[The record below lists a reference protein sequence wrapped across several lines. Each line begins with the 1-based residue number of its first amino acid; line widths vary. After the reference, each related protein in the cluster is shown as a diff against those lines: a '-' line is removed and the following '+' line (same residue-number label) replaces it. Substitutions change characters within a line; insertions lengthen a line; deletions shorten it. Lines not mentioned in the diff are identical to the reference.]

1 MRELR
6 ANGGRLGMSY
16 EVADARIED
25 PRALVWRLTEV
36 TFTGAA
42 ILRRDKAAY
51 RNTWIE
57 LSVPGSQLPV
67 GNGFAGNR
75 QPGTGNFPSGEHMT
89 EELTQQMISNS
100 ERLAAAAEA
109 LNQALG
115 RLDAQQETLCE
126 KVDRIIATIDE
137 KEAGARR
144 ELEERLAELERA
156 NTDLK
161 AQAKP
166 AGDPVARKTLPP
178 LVTALLAKQGVE
190 TAGPMDLETLDKTL
204 AALSVEQR
212 IAVKAQM
219 ARAGWIE

>member
-1 MRELR
+1 
-6 ANGGRLGMSY
+6 
-16 EVADARIED
+16 
-25 PRALVWRLTEV
+25 
-36 TFTGAA
+36 
-42 ILRRDKAAY
+42 
-51 RNTWIE
+51 
-57 LSVPGSQLPV
+57 
-67 GNGFAGNR
+67 
-75 QPGTGNFPSGEHMT
+75 MT
-89 EELTQQMISNS
+89 EELTQQFVANS

-109 LNQALG
+109 LNQALT

-137 KEAGARR
+137 SEAGARKEMEAR
-144 ELEERLAELERA
+144 IAELERA
-156 NTDLK
+156 NTELK

-166 AGDPVARKTLPP
+166 SGDPVARKTLPP

-190 TAGPMDLETLDKTL
+190 TAGPIDLETLDKTL